1 MAIKVRTPNSGKLGP
16 RDFTLKRDL
25 TIEEERFVQNVVSG
39 MKICDAYRKAYTN
52 AKDLDNNSAT
62 KRGSRILHSEPCQTR
77 FDQLI
82 YQSQCA
88 AILSRQEKLI
98 LLSNMVRDPSASDKT
113 KLSAL
118 DLLNKMEGEYVK
130 KIEASVNQPINETAK
145 AVADILDEVD
155 DDDDE
160 TEDDEDNEE
169 DGESGKIVN
178 IKVG

>member
-1 MAIKVRTPNSGKLGP
+1 MPVKIKNPSQFGP
-16 RDFTLKRDL
+16 RDFKLKRDL
-25 TIEEERFVQNVVSG
+25 TLEEEKFVQNVISG
-39 MKICDAYRKAYTN
+39 MKICDAYKDAYPV
-52 AKDLDNNSAT
+52 AKSLDNVTASR
-62 KRGSRILHSEPCQTR
+62 RGSSVLHSEPCQTR
-77 FDQLI
+77 FDQLV

-130 KIEASVNQPINETAK
+130 KIEASVNQPVNETAK
-145 AVADILDEVD
+145 AVADILDEID

-160 TEDDEDNEE
+160 TEDEEDNEE
-169 DGESGKIVN
+169 DGGGSGKIVSM
-178 IKVG
+178 KVG